1 MVELCVVFL
10 LPRDGS
16 HANADAVCV
25 MMLALGVGFCVQMA
39 VFIFVTWG
47 VVAYVVVL
55 LCQHH
60 LFHYTFKTPKFYIYN
75 HLPNQIRSS

>member
-10 LPRDGS
+10 LPRDVS

-39 VFIFVTWG
+39 LFIFVTWG
-47 VVAYVVVL
+47 WWRMLSFCYANTIYYLTLPKVL
-55 LCQHH
+55 YL
-60 LFHYTFKTPKFYIYN
+60 
-75 HLPNQIRSS
+75 

>member
-39 VFIFVTWG
+39 VFIFLGGGG
-47 VVAYVVVL
+47 VCCRFAMPTPLICHL
-55 LCQHH
+55 L
-60 LFHYTFKTPKFYIYN
+60 HYT
-75 HLPNQIRSS
+75 